1 MGLDGMTDAWPISPG
16 LAVRPVR
23 WKRESGSGRG
33 KGSGVQGI
41 LIGLVEK
48 IVRAERSSERVGI
61 LERKAEMTVA
71 APALGMSERARHPA
85 DFERQC
91 VHGAHII
98 PHSLG
103 AIQPVPLAGVRRESL
118 PFRFVKGARIDKRS
132 GDDAAAEGVA
142 EAMWHGVVDRDL
154 SVHGLAGRMG
164 AEVWNPPGEGRGH
177 RKTRGVL
184 VIFHVVFRGMGEDD
198 ARIHLTD
205 HGGQPAQQIDVVEN
219 LKVAARG
226 TVELGA
232 EQTGS
237 GPGLLVADLRSLL
250 GGENSATTIAA
261 RERHIVSLP
270 TGFPQPQKRARSQK
284 LDVIGVSEDGE
295 GTVWHRL
302 YSRRRIP
309 LESSFV
315 GQKPKN
321 AETEPMVEIRMEYQG
336 NLRVQA
342 THGPSGAMV
351 CTDAPVDN
359 QGRGESFSPTDL
371 VATALGSC
379 VLTVMGI
386 YAERHGIDLR
396 GTAIRVGKIMS
407 ASPPRRIARLEITLE
422 CPSDPG
428 LRHTQALET
437 AAHACPVHQSL
448 NPEIEKPMRF
458 VWGERI
464 TEAQ

>member
-1 MGLDGMTDAWPISPG
+1 
-16 LAVRPVR
+16 
-23 WKRESGSGRG
+23 
-33 KGSGVQGI
+33 
-41 LIGLVEK
+41 
-48 IVRAERSSERVGI
+48 
-61 LERKAEMTVA
+61 
-71 APALGMSERARHPA
+71 
-85 DFERQC
+85 
-91 VHGAHII
+91 
-98 PHSLG
+98 
-103 AIQPVPLAGVRRESL
+103 
-118 PFRFVKGARIDKRS
+118 
-132 GDDAAAEGVA
+132 
-142 EAMWHGVVDRDL
+142 
-154 SVHGLAGRMG
+154 
-164 AEVWNPPGEGRGH
+164 
-177 RKTRGVL
+177 
-184 VIFHVVFRGMGEDD
+184 
-198 ARIHLTD
+198 
-205 HGGQPAQQIDVVEN
+205 
-219 LKVAARG
+219 
-226 TVELGA
+226 
-232 EQTGS
+232 
-237 GPGLLVADLRSLL
+237 
-250 GGENSATTIAA
+250 
-261 RERHIVSLP
+261 
-270 TGFPQPQKRARSQK
+270 
-284 LDVIGVSEDGE
+284 
-295 GTVWHRL
+295 
-302 YSRRRIP
+302 
-309 LESSFV
+309 
-315 GQKPKN
+315 
-321 AETEPMVEIRMEYQG
+321 MVEIRMEYQG